1 MLAAAAEYHLY
12 TDPVGIMLI
21 LFSIAGLAL
30 IVERIAA
37 WLSLGQRARMALV
50 EFQEVA
56 AAGDRNALQGLADE
70 SDAPLGE
77 VVSYVL
83 KHGVTDSP
91 ETTQLLL
98 EDALDHAVSGMKRN
112 QIYLVCLAGTAPFLG
127 LLGTVRGIMNT
138 FTSINEQGF
147 GGAAVIS
154 AGIAEALQTTA
165 VGLMIAIPA
174 LIAYNLFNNKA
185 NEAGRELRMQANRM
199 LVALGD
205 L

>member
-1 MLAAAAEYHLY
+1 MDDYRFY
-12 TDPVGIMLI
+12 TDPVGIALI

-30 IVERIAA
+30 IVERVFA
-37 WLSLGQRARMALV
+37 WSILRQRSRTAV
-50 EFQEVA
+50 IEFQEA
-56 AAGDRNALQGLADE
+56 AAAADRDALQSLADE

-77 VVSYVL
+77 VLGYVL

-91 ETTQLLL
+91 ETMQLLL
-98 EDALDHAVSGMKRN
+98 EDALDHAVSGMKKN

-138 FTSINEQGF
+138 FTSINKQGF
-147 GGAAVIS
+147 GGTTVIS
-154 AGIAEALQTTA
+154 AGIAMALQTTA
-165 VGLMIAIPA
+165 VGLMIAIPV